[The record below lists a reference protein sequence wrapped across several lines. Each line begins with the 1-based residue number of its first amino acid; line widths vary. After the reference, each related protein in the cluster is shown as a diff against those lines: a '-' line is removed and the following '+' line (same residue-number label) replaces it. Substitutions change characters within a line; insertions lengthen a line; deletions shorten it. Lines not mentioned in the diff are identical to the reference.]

1 MISSRVG
8 VAVVGCS
15 VALRPRFGVRVV
27 LRAVVL
33 RVVVLIKRGEIVV
46 DARVDTAFCGV
57 AAVRVCRARLFVFAT
72 VLR

>member
-8 VAVVGCS
+8 VVVVGCS
-15 VALRPRFGVRVV
+15 VVLRPRFSVRVV

-33 RVVVLIKRGEIVV
+33 RVVVLIVRGEIVV
-46 DARVDTAFCGV
+46 DARVDTTFCGV
-57 AAVRVCRARLFVFAT
+57 AAVRVCRARLFVFVP